1 MADIVRWDPFR
12 EAVSLREAMDRLFNE
27 SFLHPWGDSWSLLP
41 GEARGVPLDMYE
53 TDKDVVVKASVPGMK
68 PEDIQVTVTDDV
80 LTIKGELK
88 AEQEIK
94 RENYHMQEHRYG
106 SFQRSVRLPAPVKSD
121 KAEAVFENGVL
132 TLTLPKTEEV
142 QPRLIKVKAK

>member
-27 SFLHPWGDSWSLLP
+27 SFLRPWGDSWSLLP